1 MIGFL
6 FKMTIKDWIEL
17 FTLKKYIYNF
27 ENLSFSD
34 REVIKKKIPSILELF
49 DEILEKNKD
58 DIYFT
63 KIVFYLYNY
72 ENWFEIKRGRK
83 ENNIYII

>member
-1 MIGFL
+1 
-6 FKMTIKDWIEL
+6 MTIKDWIEL
-17 FTLKKYIYNF
+17 FTLKKSIYNF

-63 KIVFYLYNY
+63 KIVFYFFYY

>member
-17 FTLKKYIYNF
+17 FTLKKPIYNF

-72 ENWFEIKRGRK
+72 ENCFEIKRGRK